1 MLHILLLILKFIGI
15 IIAAI
20 LGILV
25 LLICIV
31 LFAAVRYEAQ
41 AACGEGF
48 DSLRG
53 KARVTW
59 LFHLLR
65 ADVYYKEGKLK
76 WRLRFAFF
84 KRCSGSRPDE
94 EKKTETI
101 KKSDTKEEEGDQNEK
116 KQKSNDEKLEESE
129 EKLEETAKEA
139 PLEER
144 AEEDKGMEDAQ
155 GSPEQP
161 QEVEQAYEK
170 TCEETPEADEGPGQG
185 EDHTERKGNHIL
197 QKVKA
202 VWEKIKCT
210 FEKFCDRIKL
220 LKEKKDRLAGFV
232 QDEVHRR
239 AFSKTKKEIFWFLG
253 KLKPGEVDM
262 KIRYGF
268 EDPCHTG
275 QVLAGVSMLYP
286 FLGDGT
292 EIIPDFE
299 HKVFKGNLRAKGRI
313 RLGHLACLLWK
324 LFWNRD
330 VRQSYRDIKN
340 FRL

>member
-76 WRLRFAFF
+76 WRLHFAFF

-185 EDHTERKGNHIL
+185 
-197 QKVKA
+197 
-202 VWEKIKCT
+202 
-210 FEKFCDRIKL
+210 
-220 LKEKKDRLAGFV
+220 
-232 QDEVHRR
+232 
-239 AFSKTKKEIFWFLG
+239 
-253 KLKPGEVDM
+253 
-262 KIRYGF
+262 
-268 EDPCHTG
+268 
-275 QVLAGVSMLYP
+275 
-286 FLGDGT
+286 
-292 EIIPDFE
+292 
-299 HKVFKGNLRAKGRI
+299 
-313 RLGHLACLLWK
+313 
-324 LFWNRD
+324 
-330 VRQSYRDIKN
+330 
-340 FRL
+340 